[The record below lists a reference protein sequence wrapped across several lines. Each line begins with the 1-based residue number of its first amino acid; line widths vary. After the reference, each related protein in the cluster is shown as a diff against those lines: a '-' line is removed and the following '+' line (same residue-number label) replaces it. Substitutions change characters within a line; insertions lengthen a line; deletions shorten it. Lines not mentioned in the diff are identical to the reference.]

1 MKSTDYWE
9 KRALR
14 DKKFA
19 TNRTEDYIK
28 NKLSKAYSEVSKELE
43 EEIKALYEKLDKSK
57 SLLAQSNEKL
67 LTSTKA
73 SEIKELLNK
82 LNEEKEKLTNANL
95 PKEVSDTIEKNI
107 KLIEESLK
115 MKSKSGYIT
124 HLEMMQERVNSL
136 AVSVANES
144 QINMYD
150 YLAKEYTDD
159 YFRGVFRVQQGMG
172 FGKDFVSPN
181 PKLIQNVIMRSYAG
195 SSFSKRIWKDV
206 NKLGSTLKDTLTKGF
221 IRGDS
226 IDTMTKRLLERV
238 EVSKSHAKMLIRTES
253 ARVCEEATK
262 DAYKE
267 CGIEQYIYL
276 ATLDRKTSLICQ
288 ELDMKSFPL
297 KDAKVGENYPPM
309 HPNCRST
316 TMADTKPLKRL
327 ARGADGKNYEVDGNL
342 SYKEWYDGLSK
353 DEQGRMSLENK
364 KDANRKRDKEELN
377 EIRNIIG
384 KHDTPS
390 LAKYQEMKYNK
401 TEEFRWLMG
410 YKDGVKGRKKEDG
423 KVEYFLDPLTG
434 FENYKARAEELK
446 TLIGLKTA
454 DGIEIKEFSTHLV
467 ERYIG
472 HMSYDEIK
480 FRTAEQRKGI
490 RFGVTF
496 DKIKEAITSGKLD
509 EKNIKYDKEGNI
521 IGRVYI
527 TKGCR
532 VSFNPTKQ
540 RIIQVAPYDTGK
552 E

>member
-82 LNEEKEKLTNANL
+82 LNEEKEKLTNVNL

-136 AVSVANES
+136 ALSVANEN

-238 EVSKSHAKMLIRTES
+238 EVSKSHARTLIRTES

-297 KDAKVGENYPPM
+297 KDAKIGENYPPM

-316 TMADTKPLKRL
+316 TMADTKSLKRI

-342 SYKEWYDGLSK
+342 SYKDWYDGLSK

-364 KDANRKRDKEELN
+364 KDANRKRDKEEY
-377 EIRNIIG
+377 
-384 KHDTPS
+384 T
-390 LAKYQEMKYNK
+390 
-401 TEEFRWLMG
+401 
-410 YKDGVKGRKKEDG
+410 
-423 KVEYFLDPLTG
+423 
-434 FENYKARAEELK
+434 ELK
-446 TLIGLKTA
+446 KYVQ
-454 DGIEIKEFSTHLV
+454 K
-467 ERYIG
+467 RK
-472 HMSYDEIK
+472 MSFND
-480 FRTAEQRKGI
+480 F
-490 RFGVTF
+490 
-496 DKIKEAITSGKLD
+496 L
-509 EKNIKYDKEGNI
+509 NIKYNDDKTKYNEMKVIIPTIENFKERLKNGEVNLKVQKNKQLEHI
-521 IGRVYI
+521 QGSKPFLNRFKQAWATRGRENSITPQSFFYKTQDIEQIIKDYSGKGVFVYNPANKNVMSEYVSVDRAIGRCYNRSTNRYEETRRI
-527 TKGCR
+527 CIRYTNKG
-532 VSFNPTKQ
+532 VHLYPTKE
-540 RIIQVAPYDTGK
+540 VDGH

>member
-1 MKSTDYWE
+1 MKSSDYWE

-19 TNRTEDYIK
+19 TNRAENYIK
-28 NKLSKAYSEVSKELE
+28 NKLGKAYTEVSKELE
-43 EEIKALYEKLDKSK
+43 EEIRELYEKLDKSK
-57 SLLAQSNEKL
+57 SLLTQSNEKL
-67 LTSTKA
+67 LTSSQA
-73 SEIKELLNK
+73 ADIRELLKK
-82 LNEEKEKLTNANL
+82 LTEEKAKLSNVNL
-95 PKEVSDTIEKNI
+95 PKEVSDAIEKNI
-107 KLIEESLK
+107 KLIEESLR

-124 HLEMMQERVNSL
+124 HLELMQERINAL
-136 AVSVANES
+136 ALSVANEN
-144 QINMYD
+144 QVNMYEH
-150 YLAKEYTDD
+150 LSTEYTDS

-238 EVSKSHAKMLIRTES
+238 DVSKSHAKMLIRTES

-297 KDAKVGENYPPM
+297 KDAKIGENYPPM

-342 SYKEWYDGLSK
+342 SYKDWYDGLSK

-364 KDANRKRDKEELN
+364 KDRNRKRDKEE
-377 EIRNIIG
+377 
-384 KHDTPS
+384 
-390 LAKYQEMKYNK
+390 YN
-401 TEEFRWLMG
+401 
-410 YKDGVKGRKKEDG
+410 
-423 KVEYFLDPLTG
+423 
-434 FENYKARAEELK
+434 ELK
-446 TLIGLKTA
+446 KYVQ
-454 DGIEIKEFSTHLV
+454 KRKMSFNEFL
-467 ERYIG
+467 
-472 HMSYDEIK
+472 
-480 FRTAEQRKGI
+480 
-490 RFGVTF
+490 
-496 DKIKEAITSGKLD
+496 
-509 EKNIKYDKEGNI
+509 NIKYNDDKTKYNEMKVIIPTIEDFKERLKNGEVNLKVQKNKQLEHI
-521 IGRVYI
+521 QGSKPFLNRFKQAWATRGRENSITPQSFFYKTEDIEQIIKEYSGKGIFVYNPANKNVMSEYVSVDRAIGRCYNRSTNKYEETRRI
-527 TKGCR
+527 CIRYTNKG
-532 VSFNPTKQ
+532 VHLYPTKE
-540 RIIQVAPYDTGK
+540 VDGH

>member
-107 KLIEESLK
+107 KLIEESLR

-136 AVSVANES
+136 ALSVANEN

-172 FGKDFVSPN
+172 FGKDFISPN

-206 NKLGSTLKDTLTKGF
+206 NKLGITLKDTLTKGF

-297 KDAKVGENYPPM
+297 KDAKIGENYPPM

-327 ARGADGKNYEVDGNL
+327 ARGSDGKNYTVDGNL
-342 SYKEWYDGLSK
+342 SYKDWYEGLSS
-353 DEQGRMSLENK
+353 DEKGRMKLENK
-364 KDANRKRDKEELN
+364 KDVNKKKDKEELN

-401 TEEFRWLMG
+401 TEEYRLLNGYVRGINKGDISVLVGFDN
-410 YKDGVKGRKKEDG
+410 YKDNAEKLRSLVGQKTSDG
-423 KVEYFLDPLTG
+423 L
-434 FENYKARAEELK
+434 
-446 TLIGLKTA
+446 
-454 DGIEIKEFSTHLV
+454 EIKNFSTHMVDRL
-467 ERYIG
+467 IG
-472 HMSYDEIK
+472 NMSYEEMGLRSK
-480 FRTAEQRKGI
+480 EERKGI
-490 RFGVTF
+490 RFGVTI
-496 DKIKEAITSGKLD
+496 DMVQDAL
-509 EKNIKYDKEGNI
+509 KNGEVSDSQYNDLGEE
-521 IGRVYI
+521 IGRVYK
-527 TKGCR
+527 TATCK
-532 VSFNPTKQ
+532 VAFNPSTGNM
-540 RIIQVAPYDTGK
+540 IQTNPYCKK
-552 E
+552 EKK

>member
-1 MKSTDYWE
+1 MKSSDYWE

-19 TNRTEDYIK
+19 TNRAENYIK
-28 NKLSKAYSEVSKELE
+28 NKLGKAYTEVSKELE
-43 EEIKALYEKLDKSK
+43 EEIRELYEKLDKSK

-67 LTSTKA
+67 LTSSQA
-73 SEIKELLNK
+73 ADIRELLKK
-82 LNEEKEKLTNANL
+82 LTEEKAKLSNVNL
-95 PKEVSDTIEKNI
+95 PKEVSDAIEKNI
-107 KLIEESLK
+107 KLIEESLR

-124 HLEMMQERVNSL
+124 HLELMQERINAL
-136 AVSVANES
+136 ALSVANEN
-144 QINMYD
+144 QVNMYEH
-150 YLAKEYTDD
+150 LSTEYTDS

-238 EVSKSHAKMLIRTES
+238 DVSKSHAKMLIRTES

-297 KDAKVGENYPPM
+297 KDAKIGENYPPM

-342 SYKEWYDGLSK
+342 SYKDWYDGLSK

-364 KDANRKRDKEELN
+364 KDANKKRDKEELN
-377 EIRNIIG
+377 EIRSIIG

-401 TEEFRWLMG
+401 TEEYRWLMG
-410 YKDGVKGRKKEDG
+410 YKEGVKGKKKADG
-423 KVEYFLDPLTG
+423 KIEYPLHPLTG
-434 FENYKARAEELK
+434 FENYKARAEDLK
-446 TLIGLKTA
+446 ALVGLKTV
-454 DGIEIKEFSTHLV
+454 DGIEVKSFSTHMV
-467 ERYIG
+467 ERFIG
-472 HMSYDEIK
+472 QMANEEIQY
-480 FRTAEQRKGI
+480 RDSAQRKGI
-490 RFGVTF
+490 RFGVKLEEISNTIQNG
-496 DKIKEAITSGKLD
+496 KVIKRE
-509 EKNIKYDKEGNI
+509 YDKNGVENC
-521 IGRVYI
+521 I
-527 TKGCR
+527 TYALPPCK
-532 VSFNPTKQ
+532 VTFNPMNGNL
-540 RIIQVAPYDTGK
+540 IQVNPISRREK
-552 E
+552 

>member
-67 LTSTKA
+67 LTSTQA

-136 AVSVANES
+136 ALSVANEN

-297 KDAKVGENYPPM
+297 KDAKIGENYPPM

-364 KDANRKRDKEELN
+364 KDANRKRDKEE
-377 EIRNIIG
+377 
-384 KHDTPS
+384 
-390 LAKYQEMKYNK
+390 YN
-401 TEEFRWLMG
+401 
-410 YKDGVKGRKKEDG
+410 
-423 KVEYFLDPLTG
+423 
-434 FENYKARAEELK
+434 ELK
-446 TLIGLKTA
+446 KYVQ
-454 DGIEIKEFSTHLV
+454 K
-467 ERYIG
+467 RK
-472 HMSYDEIK
+472 MSFND
-480 FRTAEQRKGI
+480 F
-490 RFGVTF
+490 
-496 DKIKEAITSGKLD
+496 L
-509 EKNIKYDKEGNI
+509 NIKYNDDKTKYNEMKVIIPTIENFKERLKNGEVNLKVQKNKQLEHI
-521 IGRVYI
+521 QGSKPFLNRFKQAWATRGRENSITPQSFFYKTQDIEQIIKDYSGKGVFVYNPANKNVMSEYVSVDRAIGRCYNRSTNRYEETRRI
-527 TKGCR
+527 CIRYTNKG
-532 VSFNPTKQ
+532 VHLYPTKE
-540 RIIQVAPYDTGK
+540 VDGH

>member
-1 MKSTDYWE
+1 MKSSDYWE

-19 TNRTEDYIK
+19 TNRAENYIK
-28 NKLSKAYSEVSKELE
+28 NKLGKAYTEVSKELE
-43 EEIKALYEKLDKSK
+43 EEIRELYEKLDKSK

-67 LTSTKA
+67 LTSSQA
-73 SEIKELLNK
+73 ADIRELLKK
-82 LNEEKEKLTNANL
+82 LTEEKAKLSNVNL
-95 PKEVSDTIEKNI
+95 PKEVSDAIEKNI
-107 KLIEESLK
+107 KLIEESLR

-124 HLEMMQERVNSL
+124 HLELMQERINAL
-136 AVSVANES
+136 ALSVANEN
-144 QINMYD
+144 QVNMYEH
-150 YLAKEYTDD
+150 LSTEYTDS

-238 EVSKSHAKMLIRTES
+238 DVSKSHAKMLIRTES

-297 KDAKVGENYPPM
+297 KDAKIGENYPPM

-342 SYKEWYDGLSK
+342 SYKDWYDGLSK

-364 KDANRKRDKEELN
+364 KDANRKRDKEE
-377 EIRNIIG
+377 
-384 KHDTPS
+384 
-390 LAKYQEMKYNK
+390 YN
-401 TEEFRWLMG
+401 
-410 YKDGVKGRKKEDG
+410 
-423 KVEYFLDPLTG
+423 
-434 FENYKARAEELK
+434 ELK
-446 TLIGLKTA
+446 KYVQ
-454 DGIEIKEFSTHLV
+454 KRKMSFNEFL
-467 ERYIG
+467 
-472 HMSYDEIK
+472 
-480 FRTAEQRKGI
+480 
-490 RFGVTF
+490 
-496 DKIKEAITSGKLD
+496 
-509 EKNIKYDKEGNI
+509 NIKYNDDKTKYNEMKVIIPTIEDFKERLKNGEVNLKVQKNKQLEHI
-521 IGRVYI
+521 QGSKPFLNRFKQAWATRGRENSITPQSFFYKTEDIEQIIKEYSGKGIFVYNPANKNVMSEYVSVDRAIGRCYNRSTNKYEETRRI
-527 TKGCR
+527 CIRYTNKG
-532 VSFNPTKQ
+532 VHLYPTKE
-540 RIIQVAPYDTGK
+540 VDGH

>member
-136 AVSVANES
+136 ALSVANEN

-195 SSFSKRIWKDV
+195 SSFSKRIWKDA
-206 NKLGSTLKDTLTKGF
+206 NKLGNTLKDTLTKGF

-238 EVSKSHAKMLIRTES
+238 DVSKSHARTLIRTES

-288 ELDMKSFPL
+288 DLDMKSFPL

-364 KDANRKRDKEELN
+364 KDKNRKRDKEEY
-377 EIRNIIG
+377 
-384 KHDTPS
+384 T
-390 LAKYQEMKYNK
+390 
-401 TEEFRWLMG
+401 
-410 YKDGVKGRKKEDG
+410 
-423 KVEYFLDPLTG
+423 
-434 FENYKARAEELK
+434 ELK
-446 TLIGLKTA
+446 KYVQ
-454 DGIEIKEFSTHLV
+454 K
-467 ERYIG
+467 RK
-472 HMSYDEIK
+472 MSFND
-480 FRTAEQRKGI
+480 F
-490 RFGVTF
+490 
-496 DKIKEAITSGKLD
+496 L
-509 EKNIKYDKEGNI
+509 NIKYNDDKTKYNEMKVIIPTIENFKERLKNGEVNLKVQKNKQLEHI
-521 IGRVYI
+521 QGSKPFLNRFKQAWATRGRENSITPQSFFYKTQDIEQIIKEYSGKGIFVYNPANKNVMSEYVSVDRAIGRCYNRSTNRYEETRRI
-527 TKGCR
+527 CIRYTNKG
-532 VSFNPTKQ
+532 VHLYPTKE
-540 RIIQVAPYDTGK
+540 VDGH

>member
-107 KLIEESLK
+107 KLIEESLR

-136 AVSVANES
+136 ALSVANEN

-195 SSFSKRIWKDV
+195 SSFSKRIWKDA
-206 NKLGSTLKDTLTKGF
+206 NKLGNTLKDTLTKGF

-238 EVSKSHAKMLIRTES
+238 DVSKSHAKMLIRTES

-288 ELDMKSFPL
+288 ELDMKSFLL
-297 KDAKVGENYPPM
+297 KDAKIGENYPPM

-316 TMADTKPLKRL
+316 TMADTKPLKRI

-342 SYKEWYDGLSK
+342 SYKDWYDGLSK

-364 KDANRKRDKEELN
+364 KDANRKRDREE
-377 EIRNIIG
+377 
-384 KHDTPS
+384 
-390 LAKYQEMKYNK
+390 YN
-401 TEEFRWLMG
+401 
-410 YKDGVKGRKKEDG
+410 
-423 KVEYFLDPLTG
+423 
-434 FENYKARAEELK
+434 ELK
-446 TLIGLKTA
+446 KYVQ
-454 DGIEIKEFSTHLV
+454 K
-467 ERYIG
+467 RK
-472 HMSYDEIK
+472 MSFND
-480 FRTAEQRKGI
+480 F
-490 RFGVTF
+490 
-496 DKIKEAITSGKLD
+496 L
-509 EKNIKYDKEGNI
+509 NIKYNDDKTKYNEMKVIIPTIENFKERVKNGEVNLKVQKNKQLEHI
-521 IGRVYI
+521 QGSKPFLNRFKQAWATRGRENSITPQSFFYKTQDIEQIIKDYSGKGVFVYNPANKNVMSEYVSVDRAIGRCYNRSTNRYEETRRI
-527 TKGCR
+527 CIRYTNKG
-532 VSFNPTKQ
+532 VHLYPTKE
-540 RIIQVAPYDTGK
+540 VDGH

>member
-136 AVSVANES
+136 ALSVANEN

-238 EVSKSHAKMLIRTES
+238 DVSKSHARTLIRTES

-297 KDAKVGENYPPM
+297 KDAKIGENYPPM

-364 KDANRKRDKEELN
+364 KDANRKRDKEE
-377 EIRNIIG
+377 
-384 KHDTPS
+384 
-390 LAKYQEMKYNK
+390 YN
-401 TEEFRWLMG
+401 
-410 YKDGVKGRKKEDG
+410 
-423 KVEYFLDPLTG
+423 
-434 FENYKARAEELK
+434 ELK
-446 TLIGLKTA
+446 KYVQ
-454 DGIEIKEFSTHLV
+454 K
-467 ERYIG
+467 RK
-472 HMSYDEIK
+472 MSFND
-480 FRTAEQRKGI
+480 F
-490 RFGVTF
+490 
-496 DKIKEAITSGKLD
+496 L
-509 EKNIKYDKEGNI
+509 NIKYNDDKTKYNEMKVIIPTIENFKERLKNGEVNLKLQRNKQLEHI
-521 IGRVYI
+521 QGSKPFLNRFKQAWATRGRENSITPQSFFYKTQDIEQIIKDYSGKGVFVYNPANKNVMSEYVSVDRAIGRCYNRSTNRYEETRRI
-527 TKGCR
+527 CIRYTNKG
-532 VSFNPTKQ
+532 VHLYPTKE
-540 RIIQVAPYDTGK
+540 VDGH

>member
-1 MKSTDYWE
+1 MKSADYWE

-67 LTSTKA
+67 LTSTQA

-107 KLIEESLK
+107 KLIEESLR

-136 AVSVANES
+136 ALSVANES

-172 FGKDFVSPN
+172 FGKDFISPN
-181 PKLIQNVIMRSYAG
+181 PKIIQNVIMRSYAG
-195 SSFSKRIWKDV
+195 SSFSKRIWKDA
-206 NKLGSTLKDTLTKGF
+206 NKLGNTLKDTLTKGF

-238 EVSKSHAKMLIRTES
+238 DVSKSHAKMLIRTES

-288 ELDMKSFPL
+288 ELDMKSFLL
-297 KDAKVGENYPPM
+297 KDAKIGENYPPM

-316 TMADTKPLKRL
+316 TMADTKPLKRI

-342 SYKEWYDGLSK
+342 SYKDWYDGLSK

-364 KDANRKRDKEELN
+364 KDANKKRDKEE
-377 EIRNIIG
+377 
-384 KHDTPS
+384 
-390 LAKYQEMKYNK
+390 YN
-401 TEEFRWLMG
+401 
-410 YKDGVKGRKKEDG
+410 
-423 KVEYFLDPLTG
+423 
-434 FENYKARAEELK
+434 ELK
-446 TLIGLKTA
+446 KYVQ
-454 DGIEIKEFSTHLV
+454 K
-467 ERYIG
+467 RK
-472 HMSYDEIK
+472 MSFND
-480 FRTAEQRKGI
+480 F
-490 RFGVTF
+490 
-496 DKIKEAITSGKLD
+496 L
-509 EKNIKYDKEGNI
+509 NIKYNDDKTKYNEMKVIIPTIENFKERLKNGEVNLKVQKNKQLEHI
-521 IGRVYI
+521 QGSKPFLNRFKQAWATRGRENSITPQSFFYKTQDIEQIIKDYSGKGVFVYNPANKNVMSEYVSVDRAIGRCYNRSTNRYEETRRI
-527 TKGCR
+527 CIRYTNKG
-532 VSFNPTKQ
+532 VHLYPTKE
-540 RIIQVAPYDTGK
+540 VDGH

>member
-1 MKSTDYWE
+1 MKSSDYWE
-9 KRALR
+9 KRALM

-19 TNRTEDYIK
+19 TNRAENYIK
-28 NKLSKAYSEVSKELE
+28 NKLGKAYTEVSKELE
-43 EEIKALYEKLDKSK
+43 EEIRELYEKLDKSK

-67 LTSTKA
+67 LTSSQA
-73 SEIKELLNK
+73 ADIRELLKK
-82 LNEEKEKLTNANL
+82 LTEEKAKLSNVNL
-95 PKEVSDTIEKNI
+95 PKEVSDAIEKNI
-107 KLIEESLK
+107 KLIEESLR

-124 HLEMMQERVNSL
+124 HLELMQERINAL
-136 AVSVANES
+136 ALSVANEN
-144 QINMYD
+144 QVNMYEH
-150 YLAKEYTDD
+150 LSTEYTDS

-238 EVSKSHAKMLIRTES
+238 DVSKSHAKMLIRTES

-297 KDAKVGENYPPM
+297 KDAKIGENYPPM

-316 TMADTKPLKRL
+316 TMADTRPLKRV

-342 SYKEWYDGLSK
+342 SYKDWYDGLSK

-364 KDANRKRDKEELN
+364 KDANRKRDKEE
-377 EIRNIIG
+377 
-384 KHDTPS
+384 
-390 LAKYQEMKYNK
+390 YN
-401 TEEFRWLMG
+401 
-410 YKDGVKGRKKEDG
+410 
-423 KVEYFLDPLTG
+423 
-434 FENYKARAEELK
+434 ELK
-446 TLIGLKTA
+446 KYVQ
-454 DGIEIKEFSTHLV
+454 KRKMSFNEFL
-467 ERYIG
+467 
-472 HMSYDEIK
+472 
-480 FRTAEQRKGI
+480 
-490 RFGVTF
+490 
-496 DKIKEAITSGKLD
+496 
-509 EKNIKYDKEGNI
+509 NIKYNDDKTKYNEMKVIIPTIEDFKERLKNGEVNLKVQKNKQLEHI
-521 IGRVYI
+521 QGSKPFLNRFKQAWATRGRENSITPQSFFYKTEDIEQIIKEYSGKGIFVYNPANKNVMSEYVSVDRAIGRCYNRSTNKYEETRRI
-527 TKGCR
+527 CIRYTNKG
-532 VSFNPTKQ
+532 VHLYPTKE
-540 RIIQVAPYDTGK
+540 VDGH

>member
-1 MKSTDYWE
+1 MKSSDYWE

-19 TNRTEDYIK
+19 TNRAENYIK
-28 NKLSKAYSEVSKELE
+28 NKLGKAYTEVSKELE
-43 EEIKALYEKLDKSK
+43 EEIRELYEKLDKSK

-67 LTSTKA
+67 LTSSQA
-73 SEIKELLNK
+73 ADIRELLKK
-82 LNEEKEKLTNANL
+82 LTEEKAKLSNVNL
-95 PKEVSDTIEKNI
+95 PKEVSDAIEKNI
-107 KLIEESLK
+107 KLIEESLR

-124 HLEMMQERVNSL
+124 HLELMQERINAL
-136 AVSVANES
+136 ALSVANEN
-144 QINMYD
+144 QVNMYEH
-150 YLAKEYTDD
+150 LSTEYTDS

-238 EVSKSHAKMLIRTES
+238 DVSKSHAKMLIRTES

-297 KDAKVGENYPPM
+297 KDAKIGENYPPM

-342 SYKEWYDGLSK
+342 SYKDWYDGLSK

-364 KDANRKRDKEELN
+364 KDRNSKRDKEE
-377 EIRNIIG
+377 
-384 KHDTPS
+384 
-390 LAKYQEMKYNK
+390 YN
-401 TEEFRWLMG
+401 
-410 YKDGVKGRKKEDG
+410 
-423 KVEYFLDPLTG
+423 
-434 FENYKARAEELK
+434 ELK
-446 TLIGLKTA
+446 KYVQ
-454 DGIEIKEFSTHLV
+454 KRKMSFNEFL
-467 ERYIG
+467 
-472 HMSYDEIK
+472 
-480 FRTAEQRKGI
+480 
-490 RFGVTF
+490 
-496 DKIKEAITSGKLD
+496 
-509 EKNIKYDKEGNI
+509 NIKYNDDKTKYNEMKVIIPTIEDFKERLKNGEVNLKVQKNKQLEHI
-521 IGRVYI
+521 QGSKPFLNRFKQAWATRGRENSITPQSFFYKTEDIEQIIKEYSGKGIFVYNPANKNVMSEYVSVDRAIGRCYNRSTNKYEETRRI
-527 TKGCR
+527 CIRYTNKG
-532 VSFNPTKQ
+532 VHLYPTKE
-540 RIIQVAPYDTGK
+540 VDGH

>member
-1 MKSTDYWE
+1 MKSSDYWK

-19 TNRTEDYIK
+19 TNRAENYIK
-28 NKLSKAYSEVSKELE
+28 NKLGKAYTEVSKELE
-43 EEIKALYEKLDKSK
+43 EEIRELYEKLDKSK

-67 LTSTKA
+67 LTSSQA
-73 SEIKELLNK
+73 ADIRELLKK
-82 LNEEKEKLTNANL
+82 LTEEKAKLSNVNL
-95 PKEVSDTIEKNI
+95 PKEVSDAIEKNI
-107 KLIEESLK
+107 KLIEESLR

-124 HLEMMQERVNSL
+124 HLELMQERINAL
-136 AVSVANES
+136 ALSVANEN
-144 QINMYD
+144 QVNMYEH
-150 YLAKEYTDD
+150 LSTEYTDS

-238 EVSKSHAKMLIRTES
+238 DVSKSHAKMLIRTES

-297 KDAKVGENYPPM
+297 KDAKIGENYPPM

-342 SYKEWYDGLSK
+342 SYKDWYDGLSK

-364 KDANRKRDKEELN
+364 KDANRKRDKEE
-377 EIRNIIG
+377 
-384 KHDTPS
+384 
-390 LAKYQEMKYNK
+390 YN
-401 TEEFRWLMG
+401 
-410 YKDGVKGRKKEDG
+410 
-423 KVEYFLDPLTG
+423 
-434 FENYKARAEELK
+434 ELK
-446 TLIGLKTA
+446 KYVQ
-454 DGIEIKEFSTHLV
+454 KRKMSFNEFL
-467 ERYIG
+467 
-472 HMSYDEIK
+472 
-480 FRTAEQRKGI
+480 
-490 RFGVTF
+490 
-496 DKIKEAITSGKLD
+496 
-509 EKNIKYDKEGNI
+509 NIKYNDDKTKYNEMKVIIPTIEDFKERLKNGEVNLKVQKNKQLEHI
-521 IGRVYI
+521 QGSKPFLNRFKQAWATRGRENSITPQSFFYKTEDIEQIIKEYSGKGIFVYNPANKNVMSEYVSVDRAIGRCYNRSTNKYEETRRI
-527 TKGCR
+527 CIRYTNKG
-532 VSFNPTKQ
+532 VHLYPTKE
-540 RIIQVAPYDTGK
+540 VDGH

>member
-1 MKSTDYWE
+1 MKSSDYWE

-19 TNRTEDYIK
+19 TNRAENYIK
-28 NKLSKAYSEVSKELE
+28 NKLGKAYTEVSKELE
-43 EEIKALYEKLDKSK
+43 EEIRELYEKLDKSK

-67 LTSTKA
+67 LTSSQA
-73 SEIKELLNK
+73 ADIRELLKK
-82 LNEEKEKLTNANL
+82 LTEEKAKLSNVNL
-95 PKEVSDTIEKNI
+95 PKEVSDAIEKNI
-107 KLIEESLK
+107 KLIEESLR

-124 HLEMMQERVNSL
+124 HLELMQERINAL
-136 AVSVANES
+136 ALSVANEN
-144 QINMYD
+144 QVNMYEQ
-150 YLAKEYTDD
+150 LSTEYTDS

-238 EVSKSHAKMLIRTES
+238 DVSKSHAKMLIRTES

-297 KDAKVGENYPPM
+297 KDAKIGENYPPM

-342 SYKEWYDGLSK
+342 SYKDWYDGLSK

-364 KDANRKRDKEELN
+364 KDRNRKRDKEE
-377 EIRNIIG
+377 
-384 KHDTPS
+384 
-390 LAKYQEMKYNK
+390 YN
-401 TEEFRWLMG
+401 
-410 YKDGVKGRKKEDG
+410 
-423 KVEYFLDPLTG
+423 
-434 FENYKARAEELK
+434 ELK
-446 TLIGLKTA
+446 KYVQ
-454 DGIEIKEFSTHLV
+454 KRKMSFNEFL
-467 ERYIG
+467 
-472 HMSYDEIK
+472 
-480 FRTAEQRKGI
+480 
-490 RFGVTF
+490 
-496 DKIKEAITSGKLD
+496 
-509 EKNIKYDKEGNI
+509 NIKYNDDKTKYNEMKVIIPTIEDFKERLKNGEVNLKVQKNKQLEHI
-521 IGRVYI
+521 QGSKPFLNRFKQAWATRGRENSITPQSFFYKTEDIEQIIKEYSGKGIFVYNPANKNVMSEYVSVDRAIGRCYNRSTNKYEETRRI
-527 TKGCR
+527 CIRYTNKG
-532 VSFNPTKQ
+532 VHLYPTKE
-540 RIIQVAPYDTGK
+540 VDGH

>member
-107 KLIEESLK
+107 KLIEESLR

-124 HLEMMQERVNSL
+124 HLEMIQERVNSL
-136 AVSVANES
+136 ALSVANEN

-195 SSFSKRIWKDV
+195 SSFSKRIWKDA

-238 EVSKSHAKMLIRTES
+238 DVSKSHARTLIRTES

-297 KDAKVGENYPPM
+297 KDAKIGENYPPM

-342 SYKEWYDGLSK
+342 SYKGWYDGLSK

-364 KDANRKRDKEELN
+364 KDKNRKRDKEELDK
-377 EIRNIIG
+377 IRDIVG
-384 KHDTPS
+384 KKDTPS
-390 LAKYQEMKYNK
+390 IAKYQSMKYNN
-401 TEEFRWLMG
+401 TEELRLLKG
-410 YKDGVKGRKKEDG
+410 YARGINKGDIS
-423 KVEYFLDPLTG
+423 VLTG
-434 FENYKARAEELK
+434 FDNYKNNAESLRSLVGQK
-446 TLIGLKTA
+446 TSDGL
-454 DGIEIKEFSTHLV
+454 EIKGFSTHMVDRL
-467 ERYIG
+467 IG
-472 HMSYDEIK
+472 QMSYSEMGLRSK
-480 FRTAEQRKGI
+480 EERKGI
-490 RFGVTF
+490 RFGVTK
-496 DKIKEAITSGKLD
+496 DMVQDALKNGEIT
-509 EKNIKYDKEGNI
+509 NRQYDDNGNEI
-521 IGRVYI
+521 SRVYK
-527 TKGCR
+527 TSVCK
-532 VSFNPTKQ
+532 VAFNPTTGNM
-540 RIIQVAPYDTGK
+540 IQTNPYYEK
-552 E
+552 EKK

>member
-73 SEIKELLNK
+73 SKIKELLNK

-136 AVSVANES
+136 ALSVANEN

-238 EVSKSHAKMLIRTES
+238 DVSKSHARTLIRTES

-297 KDAKVGENYPPM
+297 KDAKIGENYPPM

-342 SYKEWYDGLSK
+342 SYKDWYDGLSK

-364 KDANRKRDKEELN
+364 KDANRKRDKEE
-377 EIRNIIG
+377 
-384 KHDTPS
+384 
-390 LAKYQEMKYNK
+390 YN
-401 TEEFRWLMG
+401 
-410 YKDGVKGRKKEDG
+410 
-423 KVEYFLDPLTG
+423 
-434 FENYKARAEELK
+434 ELK
-446 TLIGLKTA
+446 KYVQ
-454 DGIEIKEFSTHLV
+454 K
-467 ERYIG
+467 RK
-472 HMSYDEIK
+472 MSFND
-480 FRTAEQRKGI
+480 F
-490 RFGVTF
+490 
-496 DKIKEAITSGKLD
+496 L
-509 EKNIKYDKEGNI
+509 NIKYNDDKTKYNEMKVIIPTIENFKERLKNGEVNLKVQKNKQLEHI
-521 IGRVYI
+521 QGSKPFLNRFKQAWATRGRENSITPQSFFYKTQDIEQIIKDYSGKGVFVYNPANKNVMSEYVSVDRAIGRCYNRSTNRYEETRRI
-527 TKGCR
+527 CIRYTNKG
-532 VSFNPTKQ
+532 VHLYPTKE
-540 RIIQVAPYDTGK
+540 VDGH

>member
-107 KLIEESLK
+107 KLIEESLR

-136 AVSVANES
+136 ALSVANEN

-172 FGKDFVSPN
+172 FGKDFISPN

-206 NKLGSTLKDTLTKGF
+206 NKLGITLKDTLTKGF

-297 KDAKVGENYPPM
+297 KDAKIGENYPPM

-316 TMADTKPLKRL
+316 TMADTKPLKRI

-342 SYKEWYDGLSK
+342 SYKDWYDGLSK

-364 KDANRKRDKEELN
+364 KDANRKRDKEELDK
-377 EIRNIIG
+377 IRDIAG
-384 KHDTPS
+384 KKDTPS
-390 LAKYQEMKYNK
+390 IAKYQSMKYNN
-401 TEEFRWLMG
+401 TEEFRLLKG
-410 YKDGVKGRKKEDG
+410 YTRGINKGDISALVGFDNYKDNAEKLRSLVGQKTSDG
-423 KVEYFLDPLTG
+423 L
-434 FENYKARAEELK
+434 
-446 TLIGLKTA
+446 
-454 DGIEIKEFSTHLV
+454 EIKGFSTHMVDRL
-467 ERYIG
+467 IG
-472 HMSYDEIK
+472 QMSYSEMGLRSK
-480 FRTAEQRKGI
+480 EERKGI
-490 RFGVTF
+490 RFGVTK
-496 DKIKEAITSGKLD
+496 DMVQDTLKNGEIT
-509 EKNIKYDKEGNI
+509 NRQYDDNGNEI
-521 IGRVYI
+521 SRVYK
-527 TKGCR
+527 TSVCK
-532 VSFNPTKQ
+532 VAFNPTTGNM
-540 RIIQVAPYDTGK
+540 IQTNPYYEK
-552 E
+552 EKK

>member
-1 MKSTDYWE
+1 MKSADYWE
-9 KRALR
+9 KRAVR

-19 TNRTEDYIK
+19 TNRAESYIK

-57 SLLAQSNEKL
+57 SLLAQSNERL
-67 LTSTKA
+67 LTSTQA
-73 SEIKELLNK
+73 SDIKELLDK
-82 LNEEKEKLTNANL
+82 LSEEKAKLANANL
-95 PKEVSDTIEKNI
+95 PKEVSSTIEKNI
-107 KLIEESLK
+107 KLIEESLR

-136 AVSVANES
+136 ALSVANEN

-172 FGKDFVSPN
+172 FGKDFISPN

-195 SSFSKRIWKDV
+195 SSFSKRIWKDA
-206 NKLGSTLKDTLTKGF
+206 NKLGRTLKDTLTKGF

-238 EVSKSHAKMLIRTES
+238 NVSKSHARTLIRTES

-288 ELDMKSFPL
+288 GLDMQSFPL
-297 KDAKVGENYPPM
+297 KDAKAGENYPPM

-316 TMADTKPLKRL
+316 TMADTRPLKRV
-327 ARGADGKNYEVDGNL
+327 ARGANGKNYEVDGNL

-364 KDANRKRDKEELN
+364 KDKNRKRDKEELDK
-377 EIRNIIG
+377 IRDIIG

-390 LAKYQEMKYNK
+390 LAKYQAMKYNR
-401 TEEFRWLMG
+401 TEEYRLLIG
-410 YKDGVKGRKKEDG
+410 YKEAVGRGG
-423 KVEYFLDPLTG
+423 KDYISPLTG
-434 FENYKARAEELK
+434 FDNFKARAEEVRSLVGMK
-446 TLIGLKTA
+446 TV
-454 DGIEIKEFSTHLV
+454 DGSEVKNFSTHMV
-467 ERYIG
+467 ERLIG
-472 HMSYDEIK
+472 QMANEEIELRDK
-480 FRTAEQRKGI
+480 NQRKGI
-490 RFGVTF
+490 RFGV
-496 DKIKEAITSGKLD
+496 KLEEVSNALQNGKVTKR
-509 EKNIKYDKEGNI
+509 EYDKNGNENS
-521 IGRVYI
+521 RTY
-527 TKGCR
+527 TLPPCD
-532 VSFNPTKQ
+532 VSFNPMTGNL
-540 RIIQVAPYDTGK
+540 IQVNPTSRRGK
-552 E
+552 SEKN

>member
-136 AVSVANES
+136 ALSVANEN

-195 SSFSKRIWKDV
+195 SSFSKRIWKDA
-206 NKLGSTLKDTLTKGF
+206 NKLGNTLKDTLTKGF

-297 KDAKVGENYPPM
+297 KDAKIGENYPPM

-342 SYKEWYDGLSK
+342 SYKDWYDGLSK

-364 KDANRKRDKEELN
+364 KDANRKRDKEEY
-377 EIRNIIG
+377 
-384 KHDTPS
+384 T
-390 LAKYQEMKYNK
+390 
-401 TEEFRWLMG
+401 
-410 YKDGVKGRKKEDG
+410 
-423 KVEYFLDPLTG
+423 
-434 FENYKARAEELK
+434 ELK
-446 TLIGLKTA
+446 KYVQ
-454 DGIEIKEFSTHLV
+454 K
-467 ERYIG
+467 RK
-472 HMSYDEIK
+472 MSFND
-480 FRTAEQRKGI
+480 F
-490 RFGVTF
+490 
-496 DKIKEAITSGKLD
+496 L
-509 EKNIKYDKEGNI
+509 NIKYNDDKTKYNEMKVIIPTIENFKERLKNGEVNLKVQKNKQLEHI
-521 IGRVYI
+521 QGSKPFLNRFKQAWATRGRENSITPQSFFYKNQDIEQIIKDYSGKGVFVYNPSNKNVMSEYVSVDRAIGRCYNRSTNRYEETRRI
-527 TKGCR
+527 CIRYTNKG
-532 VSFNPTKQ
+532 VHLYPTKE
-540 RIIQVAPYDTGK
+540 VDGH

>member
-67 LTSTKA
+67 LTSTQA

-136 AVSVANES
+136 ALSVANEN

-364 KDANRKRDKEELN
+364 KDANRKRDKEE
-377 EIRNIIG
+377 
-384 KHDTPS
+384 
-390 LAKYQEMKYNK
+390 YN
-401 TEEFRWLMG
+401 
-410 YKDGVKGRKKEDG
+410 
-423 KVEYFLDPLTG
+423 
-434 FENYKARAEELK
+434 ELK
-446 TLIGLKTA
+446 KYVQ
-454 DGIEIKEFSTHLV
+454 K
-467 ERYIG
+467 RK
-472 HMSYDEIK
+472 MSFND
-480 FRTAEQRKGI
+480 F
-490 RFGVTF
+490 
-496 DKIKEAITSGKLD
+496 L
-509 EKNIKYDKEGNI
+509 NIKYNDDKTKYNEMKVIIPTIENFKERLKNGEVNLKVQKNKQLEHI
-521 IGRVYI
+521 QGSKPFLNRFKQAWATRGRENSITPQSFFYKTQDIEQIIKDYSGKGVFVYNPANKNVMSEYVSVDRAIGRCYNRSTNRYEETRRI
-527 TKGCR
+527 CIRYTNKG
-532 VSFNPTKQ
+532 VHLYPTKE
-540 RIIQVAPYDTGK
+540 VDGH

>member
-1 MKSTDYWE
+1 MKSADYWE

-73 SEIKELLNK
+73 SKIKELLNK
-82 LNEEKEKLTNANL
+82 LNEEKAKLTNANL

-136 AVSVANES
+136 ALSVANEN

-297 KDAKVGENYPPM
+297 KDAKIGENYPPM

-316 TMADTKPLKRL
+316 TMADTKPLKRI

-342 SYKEWYDGLSK
+342 SYKDWYDGLSK

-364 KDANRKRDKEELN
+364 KDANRKRDKEE
-377 EIRNIIG
+377 
-384 KHDTPS
+384 
-390 LAKYQEMKYNK
+390 YN
-401 TEEFRWLMG
+401 
-410 YKDGVKGRKKEDG
+410 
-423 KVEYFLDPLTG
+423 
-434 FENYKARAEELK
+434 ELK
-446 TLIGLKTA
+446 KYVQ
-454 DGIEIKEFSTHLV
+454 K
-467 ERYIG
+467 RK
-472 HMSYDEIK
+472 MSFND
-480 FRTAEQRKGI
+480 F
-490 RFGVTF
+490 
-496 DKIKEAITSGKLD
+496 L
-509 EKNIKYDKEGNI
+509 NIKYNDDKTKYNEMKVIIPTIENFKERLKNGEVNLKVQKNKQLEHI
-521 IGRVYI
+521 QGSKPFLNRFKQAWATRGRENSITPQSFFYKNQDIEQIIKDYSGKGVFVYNPANKNVMSEYVSVDRAIGRCYNRSTNRYEETRRI
-527 TKGCR
+527 CIRYTNKG
-532 VSFNPTKQ
+532 VHLYPTKE
-540 RIIQVAPYDTGK
+540 VDGH

>member
-136 AVSVANES
+136 AVSVANEN

-297 KDAKVGENYPPM
+297 KDAKIGENYPPM

-316 TMADTKPLKRL
+316 TMADTKPLKRI

-364 KDANRKRDKEELN
+364 KDANRKRDKEE
-377 EIRNIIG
+377 
-384 KHDTPS
+384 
-390 LAKYQEMKYNK
+390 YN
-401 TEEFRWLMG
+401 
-410 YKDGVKGRKKEDG
+410 
-423 KVEYFLDPLTG
+423 
-434 FENYKARAEELK
+434 ELK
-446 TLIGLKTA
+446 KYVQ
-454 DGIEIKEFSTHLV
+454 K
-467 ERYIG
+467 RK
-472 HMSYDEIK
+472 MSFND
-480 FRTAEQRKGI
+480 F
-490 RFGVTF
+490 
-496 DKIKEAITSGKLD
+496 L
-509 EKNIKYDKEGNI
+509 NIKYNDDKTKYNEMKVIIPTIENFKERLKNGEVNLKVQKNKQLEHI
-521 IGRVYI
+521 QGSKPFLNRFKQAWATRGRENSITPQSFFYKTQDIEQIIKDYSGKGVFVYNPANKNVMSEYVSVDRAIGRCYNRSTNRYEETRRI
-527 TKGCR
+527 CIRYTNKG
-532 VSFNPTKQ
+532 VHLYPTKE
-540 RIIQVAPYDTGK
+540 VDGH

>member
-67 LTSTKA
+67 LTSIKA

-136 AVSVANES
+136 ALSVANEN

-195 SSFSKRIWKDV
+195 SSFSKRIWKDA
-206 NKLGSTLKDTLTKGF
+206 NKLGTTLKDTLTKGF

-238 EVSKSHAKMLIRTES
+238 DVSKSHAKMLIRTES

-297 KDAKVGENYPPM
+297 KDAKIGENYPPM

-364 KDANRKRDKEELN
+364 KDANRKRDREE
-377 EIRNIIG
+377 
-384 KHDTPS
+384 
-390 LAKYQEMKYNK
+390 YN
-401 TEEFRWLMG
+401 
-410 YKDGVKGRKKEDG
+410 
-423 KVEYFLDPLTG
+423 
-434 FENYKARAEELK
+434 ELK
-446 TLIGLKTA
+446 KYVQ
-454 DGIEIKEFSTHLV
+454 K
-467 ERYIG
+467 RK
-472 HMSYDEIK
+472 MSFND
-480 FRTAEQRKGI
+480 F
-490 RFGVTF
+490 
-496 DKIKEAITSGKLD
+496 L
-509 EKNIKYDKEGNI
+509 NIKYNDDKTKYNEMKVIIPTIENFKERLKNGEVNLKVQKNKQLEHI
-521 IGRVYI
+521 QGSKPFLNRFKQAWATRGRENSITPQSFFYKTQDIEQIIKDYSGKGVFVYNPANKNVMSEYVSVDRAIGRCYNRSTNRYEETRRI
-527 TKGCR
+527 CIRYTNKG
-532 VSFNPTKQ
+532 VHLYPTKE
-540 RIIQVAPYDTGK
+540 VDGH

>member
-67 LTSTKA
+67 LTSTQA

-136 AVSVANES
+136 ALSVANEN

-297 KDAKVGENYPPM
+297 KDAKIGENYPPM

-364 KDANRKRDKEELN
+364 KDANRKRDKEE
-377 EIRNIIG
+377 
-384 KHDTPS
+384 
-390 LAKYQEMKYNK
+390 YN
-401 TEEFRWLMG
+401 
-410 YKDGVKGRKKEDG
+410 
-423 KVEYFLDPLTG
+423 
-434 FENYKARAEELK
+434 ELK
-446 TLIGLKTA
+446 KYVQ
-454 DGIEIKEFSTHLV
+454 K
-467 ERYIG
+467 RK
-472 HMSYDEIK
+472 MSFND
-480 FRTAEQRKGI
+480 F
-490 RFGVTF
+490 
-496 DKIKEAITSGKLD
+496 L
-509 EKNIKYDKEGNI
+509 NIKYNDDKTKYNEMKVIIPTIENFKERLKNGEVNLKVQKNKQLEHI
-521 IGRVYI
+521 QGSKPFLNRFKQAWATRGRENSITPQSFFYKNQDIEQIIKDYSGKGVFVYNPANKNVMSEYVSVDRAIGRCYNRSTNRYEETRRI
-527 TKGCR
+527 CIRYTNKG
-532 VSFNPTKQ
+532 VHLYPTKE
-540 RIIQVAPYDTGK
+540 VDGH

>member
-136 AVSVANES
+136 ALSVANEN

-172 FGKDFVSPN
+172 FGKDFISPN

-195 SSFSKRIWKDV
+195 SSFSKRIWKDA
-206 NKLGSTLKDTLTKGF
+206 NKLGNTLKDTLTKGF

-238 EVSKSHAKMLIRTES
+238 EVSKSHARTLIRTES

-364 KDANRKRDKEELN
+364 KDANRKRDREEYNLYKKLLGKSMPSLADYKDYKYN
-377 EIRNIIG
+377 KDDKYLDIKKRVDDIKNAPIKVSDKQFGKKIG
-384 KHDTPS
+384 KHGGYDYGFDIRTKEGREQYRALIEDVRYNFDERAVGDWRSQEEPVIFYIKGENLVVTKLDGEFIS
-390 LAKYQEMKYNK
+390 LFDGGK
-401 TEEFRWLMG
+401 T
-410 YKDGVKGRKKEDG
+410 
-423 KVEYFLDPLTG
+423 
-434 FENYKARAEELK
+434 NARAK
-446 TLIGLKTA
+446 NA
-454 DGIEIKEFSTHLV
+454 
-467 ERYIG
+467 R
-472 HMSYDEIK
+472 
-480 FRTAEQRKGI
+480 
-490 RFGVTF
+490 RF
-496 DKIKEAITSGKLD
+496 
-509 EKNIKYDKEGNI
+509 
-521 IGRVYI
+521 
-527 TKGCR
+527 
-532 VSFNPTKQ
+532 
-540 RIIQVAPYDTGK
+540 
-552 E
+552 

>member
-28 NKLSKAYSEVSKELE
+28 KKLSKVYSEVSKELE

-136 AVSVANES
+136 ALSVANEN
-144 QINMYD
+144 QINMYN
-150 YLAKEYTDD
+150 YLSTEYTDS

-238 EVSKSHAKMLIRTES
+238 DVSKSHAKMLIRTES

-316 TMADTKPLKRL
+316 TMADTKPLKRI

-364 KDANRKRDKEELN
+364 KDANRKRDKEE
-377 EIRNIIG
+377 
-384 KHDTPS
+384 
-390 LAKYQEMKYNK
+390 YN
-401 TEEFRWLMG
+401 
-410 YKDGVKGRKKEDG
+410 
-423 KVEYFLDPLTG
+423 
-434 FENYKARAEELK
+434 ELK
-446 TLIGLKTA
+446 KYVQ
-454 DGIEIKEFSTHLV
+454 K
-467 ERYIG
+467 RK
-472 HMSYDEIK
+472 MSFND
-480 FRTAEQRKGI
+480 F
-490 RFGVTF
+490 
-496 DKIKEAITSGKLD
+496 L
-509 EKNIKYDKEGNI
+509 NIKYNDDKTKYNEMKVIIPTIENFKERLKNGEVNLKVQKNKQLEHI
-521 IGRVYI
+521 QGSKPFLNRFKQAWATRGRENSITPQSFFYKTQDIEQIIKDYSGKGVFVYNPANKNVMSEYVSVDRAIGRCYNRSTNRYEETRRI
-527 TKGCR
+527 CIRYTNKG
-532 VSFNPTKQ
+532 VHLYPTKE
-540 RIIQVAPYDTGK
+540 VDGH